1 MIGATTMTKRAAS
14 IWIAAGLLAGL
25 ALAFTLSA
33 IQSAQADGHVT
44 GTESLVLSKTE
55 LNFVPGTRNSR
66 ESTWVYGSG
75 FTPGTRLQLLY
86 QESTGAYYDIS
97 FAGANFSTFPIVVND
112 DGAFAGEWRLG
123 RLTRNRALVDA
134 LVTLYAT
141 NADTGQDLASAPLAL
156 CNMERNADLEEGAD
170 PAEVPDFCSA

>member
-1 MIGATTMTKRAAS
+1 MIGATTMTKRAAT
-14 IWIAAGLLAGL
+14 IWIVAGLLAGL
-25 ALAFTLSA
+25 ALALALSA
-33 IQSAQADGHVT
+33 MQSARADGHAR
-44 GTESLVLSKTE
+44 GTESIVLSKTE

-66 ESTWVYGSG
+66 ETTWVYGSG
-75 FTPGTRLQLLY
+75 FEPGTRLQLLY

-123 RLTRNRALVDA
+123 RLTRNSALVDA

-141 NADTGQDLASAPLAL
+141 NADTGEDLASAPLAL
-156 CNMERNADLEEGAD
+156 CNLERNADLEEGED